1 MIDSEGY
8 RANIGIVIT
17 NEKKQIL
24 LAKRYKQDAWQLPQG
39 GIDKGET
46 ELEALYRELEEE
58 VGLAPKQVSL
68 LAKTPKWLRYEL
80 PMEHIRRKQ
89 KPTCIGQKQV
99 WYLLKLVSNDS
110 DISLSLHNK
119 VEFDDWKWVDYW
131 NPVEEV
137 INVKKEA
144 YEDMLKALAPVLFE
158 NEHAALLILALERD
172 KKSAKKLIEA
182 HIMTPVEIIKK
193 SLSQL

>member
-24 LAKRYKQDAWQLPQG
+24 LAKRYRQDAWQLPQG

-58 VGLAPKQVSL
+58 VGLAPEQVSL
-68 LAKTPKWLRYEL
+68 VAKTPKWLRYEL

-99 WYLLKLVSNDS
+99 WY
-110 DISLSLHNK
+110 ISLNLHNK

-131 NPVEEV
+131 APVDEV
-137 INVKKEA
+137 INFKKEV

-158 NEHAALLILALERD
+158 NEHSIPSKLSRPLQF
-172 KKSAKKLIEA
+172 SAIKL
-182 HIMTPVEIIKK
+182 
-193 SLSQL
+193 

>member
-24 LAKRYKQDAWQLPQG
+24 LAKRYKQNAWQLPQG

-46 ELEALYRELEEE
+46 ELDALYRELEEE
-58 VGLAPKQVSL
+58 VGLAAKQVSL

-131 NPVEEV
+131 NPVDEV
-137 INVKKEA
+137 INFKKEV

-158 NEHAALLILALERD
+158 NEHSIPSKLSRPLQF
-172 KKSAKKLIEA
+172 SAIKL
-182 HIMTPVEIIKK
+182 
-193 SLSQL
+193 

>member
-1 MIDSEGY
+1 MIDREGY

-46 ELEALYRELEEE
+46 ELDALYRELEEE
-58 VGLAPKQVSL
+58 VGLAREQVNL
-68 LAKTPKWLRYEL
+68 VAKTPKWLRYEL

-99 WYLLKLVSNDS
+99 WYLLKLVSNDT
-110 DISLSLHNK
+110 DISLNLHNK

-131 NPVEEV
+131 SPVDEV
-137 INVKKEA
+137 INFKKEV

-158 NEHAALLILALERD
+158 NEHSIPSKLSRPLQF
-172 KKSAKKLIEA
+172 SAIKL
-182 HIMTPVEIIKK
+182 
-193 SLSQL
+193 